1 MCFVFLHDFIPE
13 RRSFTAKMMVPHFWA
28 LIPKRIQRLFC
39 CPAAHFSSTTVTPS
53 SQARAVPAGT
63 ACAFAR
69 RAFRGGTSS
78 PRSPPL
84 RSPRGR
90 GVLVFGT
97 LFQFHHGHAVLA
109 GAGGPCGDRLR
120 VRAPR
125 LPGGNQFPPEP
136 PPPLSEGTRGF
147 DIRNVISIPPRSRRL
162 PPRRSGRVGRL
173 SHSGCA

>member
-1 MCFVFLHDFIPE
+1 ML
-13 RRSFTAKMMVPHFWA
+13 
-28 LIPKRIQRLFC
+28 RLFARFHSRKKEFYSKNDGSPLLGLDSKEN
-39 CPAAHFSSTTVTPS
+39 PAALLLSGGSLQLHHRHAVLTGAGGPCGDRLRVRAPRLPGGTSSPRSPPSALRGDEGFWYSERYFNSTTVTPS

-69 RAFRGGTSS
+69 RAFRGE
-78 PRSPPL
+78 PVPP
-84 RSPRGR
+84 
-90 GVLVFGT
+90 
-97 LFQFHHGHAVLA
+97 
-109 GAGGPCGDRLR
+109 GA
-120 VRAPR
+120 
-125 LPGGNQFPPEP
+125 